1 MNIGE
6 YNKKKK
12 DPQAWLEQRSFEIL
26 RELEAILAQ
35 IKPQIAEKNS
45 EIDTYSKENTQKLQK
60 LATQTETTI
69 EKVKDLQI
77 AIHELSTFTDK
88 TSDDFAKKTK
98 EVINSIETRLSDAL
112 QRIEIKV
119 AEVQKHT
126 PKKGE
131 KGDPGEPGKKGDD
144 GSPDTANQI
153 AGKLNTTQET
163 VDMSVIK
170 GLQKELASIKRE
182 VSRKEK
188 GGGGGGG
195 MGQVQHESTN
205 ISSATTQVTTAY
217 KIAGN
222 GYAIMGAYYQGQLIM
237 RGTHY
242 TVGGD
247 RKTLSLLFT
256 PQDST
261 VIDIIYVRG

>member
-1 MNIGE
+1 MNLKEILQVR
-6 YNKKKK
+6 KM
-12 DPQAWLEQRSFEIL
+12 PQDYIEKRAFEIL
-26 RELEAILAQ
+26 RELEAIMAE
-35 IKPQIAEKNS
+35 IRPKIAEKSS
-45 EIDTYSKENTQKLQK
+45 EIDAFSTETDKKLYK
-60 LATQTETTI
+60 LATQIETAI
-69 EKVKDLQI
+69 KKVKDTQI
-77 AIHELSTFTDK
+77 AIGELSAYTDK
-88 TSDDFAKKTK
+88 TSANFDTKTK
-98 EVINSIETRLSDAL
+98 DAVQILEACLSDAL
-112 QRIEIKV
+112 LQVENKV
-119 AEVQKHT
+119 LEVKKLT
-126 PKKGE
+126 PRKGE
-131 KGDPGEPGKKGDD
+131 KGDPGKDGKPGKD

-153 AGKLNTTQET
+153 ADKLNTTKET
-163 VDMSVIK
+163 VDISVIK

-182 VSRKEK
+182 VARKER

-195 MGQVQHESTN
+195 MGAVQHESTN
-205 ISSATTQVTTAY
+205 VSSVTTQITTTF

>member
-35 IKPQIAEKNS
+35 IKPQISEKNS

-60 LATQTETTI
+60 LATQIETTT
-69 EKVKDLQI
+69 EKVKDTQI
-77 AIHELSTFTDK
+77 AIAELSTYTDK
-88 TSDDFAKKTK
+88 TSSDFTEKTK
-98 EVINSIETRLSDAL
+98 KVINSLETRLSDAL
-112 QRIEIKV
+112 KQVETKV
-119 AEVQKHT
+119 SEVQKLT

-131 KGDPGEPGKKGDD
+131 KGDKGDKGKNGKD

-153 AGKLNTTQET
+153 ADKLNTTQET
-163 VDMSVIK
+163 VDISVIK
-170 GLQKELASIKRE
+170 GLQKELALIKRE
-182 VSRKEK
+182 ISRKEK
-188 GGGGGGG
+188 GGGGGG

-205 ISSATTQVTTAY
+205 VSSTTTQITTTY

-247 RKTLSLLFT
+247 RKTLTLLFT